1 MKLATRTKT
10 TYETPLPE
18 PAGHN
23 FFRAKAQRGELMSE
37 AGNVAVVYEAGV
49 PVTPEV

>member
-18 PAGHN
+18 PVGHN
-23 FFRAKAQRGELMSE
+23 FFRAKAQRGELVSE
-37 AGNVAVVYEAGV
+37 ISNVAVVYA
-49 PVTPEV
+49 T